1 MDSPGLRGWVANAL
15 EVLTPDIR
23 AKVGSQSGD
32 IIFDLPATAG
42 NNLFGKLTT
51 FASGTSGINVADLYA
66 ILGNASGFNATLRIT
81 AAKHPTV
88 NTLIVVKEV
97 RLVNSVISDLY
108 DYDHDIPILGIPM
121 SWIPVY
127 GPMTKAGALIQAAH
141 GTIGG
146 LDGMVYTNIYQLDS
160 SRVFVGRNIRSN

>member
-1 MDSPGLRGWVANAL
+1 LD
-15 EVLTPDIR
+15 VLTPNIR
-23 AKVGSQSGD
+23 AKVGSQTGD
-32 IIFDLPATAG
+32 IVFDLPATAG
-42 NNLFGKLTT
+42 NNPFGKLTT

-66 ILGNASGFNATLRIT
+66 ILGDASKFEATLRIT

-88 NTLIVVKEV
+88 STLIAVKEV
-97 RLVNSVISDLY
+97 RIVNTVITDLY

-121 SWIPVY
+121 SWIPTY

-146 LDGMVYTNIYQLDS
+146 GGGMVYTNIYQLDS
-160 SRVFVGRNIRSN
+160 TRVFPGRNIGAN